1 MVSFWPWKSEDSSP
15 ASFERA
21 LSALS
26 RKLATTQ
33 TRLEW
38 TRLRS
43 RKIKVLGTLYTSF
56 AYLVSV
62 IVLLLVV
69 GYPNLGPWEWTGM
82 AGGPVFYTERR
93 LLFPPHQTSKP
104 WLTVSPPEGSLSSH
118 SIYTTRVIITSYYN
132 FRIDSLEAKLKA
144 LQEDRNKTIQKLKDA
159 TKYDSTMELI
169 EKYGGPDGRPRSRQQ
184 EAPDDF
190 SDAKRAQQQASYTM
204 PDRIHISP
212 PPTANIPR
220 REFSPASLAPSS
232 RPATPLA
239 QSVTSLDTTAEF
251 APNAFA
257 HPHPPPR
264 PQSAQSQL
272 YSITPPVPSEPH
284 WYDRIFDVLLGED
297 ETAAK
302 NRIVLICRVCRLVNG
317 QAPPGTKSLGE
328 LGMWK
333 CMACGTPN
341 GEMDE
346 GKRIVREV
354 LKSHEKEKDA
364 SSSKEPTT
372 PETDDYDKQAEAT
385 STEDE
390 SASLQVDGPAA
401 AVKARRSARSKK

>member
-1 MVSFWPWKSEDSSP
+1 MVSFWPFKSDDSSP
-15 ASFERA
+15 ASFEKA

-26 RKLATTQ
+26 KRITTTQ
-33 TRLEW
+33 SRLEW

-82 AGGPVFYTERR
+82 AGGPVF
-93 LLFPPHQTSKP
+93 
-104 WLTVSPPEGSLSSH
+104 
-118 SIYTTRVIITSYYN
+118 IYTTRVVITGYYN
-132 FRIDSLEAKLKA
+132 FRIEGLEAKLKA
-144 LQEDRNKTIQKLKDA
+144 LQEERGKTIQKLKDA

-184 EAPDDF
+184 EAPEDS
-190 SDAKRAQQQASYTM
+190 SDAKKPQPQQGTWTM
-204 PDRIHISP
+204 PERIHISP
-212 PPTANIPR
+212 PPTANIPPTGILSRLACPQQPARYAPRAER
-220 REFSPASLAPSS
+220 RL
-232 RPATPLA
+232 
-239 QSVTSLDTTAEF
+239 
-251 APNAFA
+251 
-257 HPHPPPR
+257 
-264 PQSAQSQL
+264 SAQSQM
-272 YSITPPVPSEPH
+272 YSIPPPPTPSEPH

-297 ETAAK
+297 ETAPK
-302 NRIVLICRVCRLVNG
+302 NRIVLICRTCRLVNG

-354 LKSHEKEKDA
+354 LKSQEKEKDT

-372 PETDDYDKQAEAT
+372 PETDVCDLQDEDASRENGLSSSQA
-385 STEDE
+385 
-390 SASLQVDGPAA
+390 DGPAA

>member
-1 MVSFWPWKSEDSSP
+1 MVSFWPWKSDDSSP
-15 ASFERA
+15 ASFEKA

-26 RKLATTQ
+26 KKITTTQ
-33 TRLEW
+33 SRLEW

-43 RKIKVLGTLYTSF
+43 RKIKLLGTLYTSF

-82 AGGPVFYTERR
+82 AGGPV
-93 LLFPPHQTSKP
+93 L
-104 WLTVSPPEGSLSSH
+104 
-118 SIYTTRVIITSYYN
+118 IYTTRLVITTYYN

-144 LQEDRNKTIQKLKDA
+144 LQEERGKTIQKLKDA

-169 EKYGGPDGRPRSRQQ
+169 EKYGGADGRPRSRQQ
-184 EAPDDF
+184 EGPEEAPD
-190 SDAKRAQQQASYTM
+190 AKKPQQSSWTM

-212 PPTANIPR
+212 PPTANVPR
-220 REFSPASLAPSS
+220 RDISPASLAPSS
-232 RPATPLA
+232 RPVTPLA
-239 QSVTSLDTTAEF
+239 QSVGSLDTTAEF
-251 APNAFA
+251 APNAFGHA
-257 HPHPPPR
+257 PPPR
-264 PQSAQSQL
+264 PQSAQSQQM
-272 YSITPPVPSEPH
+272 YNMPPPAPSELH

-302 NRIVLICRVCRLVNG
+302 NRIVLICRSCRLVNG

-328 LGMWK
+328 MGMWK

-354 LKSHEKEKDA
+354 LKSHEKQKDA
-364 SSSKEPTT
+364 SSSKEPAT
-372 PETDDYDKQAEAT
+372 PETDDGVKQAEDSELSSSPA
-385 STEDE
+385 
-390 SASLQVDGPAA
+390 DGPAA
-401 AVKARRSARSKK
+401 SVKARRSTRSKK

>member
-1 MVSFWPWKSEDSSP
+1 MVSFWPWKSDDSSP

-26 RKLATTQ
+26 KKITTTQ

-62 IVLLLVV
+62 IVLFLVV

-82 AGGPVFYTERR
+82 AGGPVF
-93 LLFPPHQTSKP
+93 
-104 WLTVSPPEGSLSSH
+104 
-118 SIYTTRVIITSYYN
+118 IYTTRVVITGYYN

-144 LQEDRNKTIQKLKDA
+144 LQEERNRTIQKLKDA

-184 EAPDDF
+184 QEAPDDF
-190 SDAKRAQQQASYTM
+190 FDAKKAQPPAYAL

-232 RPATPLA
+232 RPVTPLA
-239 QSVTSLDTTAEF
+239 QSVASLDTTADF
-251 APNAFA
+251 APNAFG
-257 HPHPPPR
+257 HPPPR

-272 YSITPPVPSEPH
+272 YGMPPPPPSEPH

-354 LKSHEKEKDA
+354 LKSHEKEQDA

-372 PETDDYDKQAEAT
+372 PEADEGDKQAEDA
-385 STEDE
+385 STENE
-390 SASLQVDGPAA
+390 FASPQVDGPAA